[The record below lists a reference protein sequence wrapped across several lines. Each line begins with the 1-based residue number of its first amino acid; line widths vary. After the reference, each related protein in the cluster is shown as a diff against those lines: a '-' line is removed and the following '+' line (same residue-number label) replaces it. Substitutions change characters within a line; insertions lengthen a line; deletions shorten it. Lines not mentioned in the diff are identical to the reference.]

1 MTTSQYWV
9 YILNNRS
16 GTLYIGMTS
25 SLPRR
30 IQEHRMGAVPGFT
43 EQYKITR
50 LIYAEPYADV
60 RDARARE
67 RQLKGWTRAKKLA
80 LVQASNPDLR
90 DLGDDWL

>member
-1 MTTSQYWV
+1 MATSRYWV

-25 SLPRR
+25 NLPQR

-43 EQYKITR
+43 EQYKVTR
-50 LIYAEPYADV
+50 LIYAEEYPTV